1 MLGNADS
8 HFLPQTSLGDTFME
22 WYKTQKISFY
32 LETTFALCTSMLVSI
47 CIIAGMFQRHTNT

>member
-1 MLGNADS
+1 
-8 HFLPQTSLGDTFME
+8 ME